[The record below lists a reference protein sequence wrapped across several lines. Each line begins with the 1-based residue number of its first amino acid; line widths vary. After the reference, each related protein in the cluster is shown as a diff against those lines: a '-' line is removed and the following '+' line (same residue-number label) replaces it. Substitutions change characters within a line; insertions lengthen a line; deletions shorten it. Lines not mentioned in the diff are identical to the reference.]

1 MSLISFFLHR
11 YRSVTYL
18 RCIILYAEKD
28 ILFDKVSILRIQF
41 LLYFYF
47 IFYFIFL
54 CIFNIFL
61 FYYFDF

>member
-41 LLYFYF
+41 LLNFYF
-47 IFYFIFL
+47 ILIYFYAFLTSFFLIILIF
-54 CIFNIFL
+54 
-61 FYYFDF
+61 